1 MAVVKIERGKMARAK
16 QSAVGNSA
24 QTEVSLFMRTGPF
37 AGKNPVAIANQQQI
51 DGLRPHAE
59 DGLVRQAARR
69 ADRNPIFA
77 LGYRRHNAGG
87 SQIATLIGVGLKPLQ
102 GLLTCGQLEM
112 TKITSMS
119 AVIST

>member
-59 DGLVRQAARR
+59 DGLVRQAAQR
-69 ADRNPIFA
+69 ADRN
-77 LGYRRHNAGG
+77 GYRRHNTVPMNWGV
-87 SQIATLIGVGLKPLQ
+87 IANASPKTGPRPANAPG
-102 GLLTCGQLEM
+102 
-112 TKITSMS
+112 
-119 AVIST
+119 